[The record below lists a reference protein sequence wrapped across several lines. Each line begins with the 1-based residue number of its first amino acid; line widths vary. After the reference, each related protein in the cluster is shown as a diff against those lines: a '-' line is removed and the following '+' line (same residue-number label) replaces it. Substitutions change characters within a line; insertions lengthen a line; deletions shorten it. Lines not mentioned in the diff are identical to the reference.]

1 MNTKSSATS
10 LRQELIWKV
19 APDRAIALKLLNEQT
34 GGTAMAFEE
43 TTPAGTETPLHLHR
57 DSDEVMF
64 VLSGQFSFKVGDE
77 FGTGG
82 PGSCVFMPRGVPHA
96 WKNSGNEIGR
106 AFFMYTPGRA
116 GVAFEDAQRM
126 QQSRASTSDAEL
138 LEVFQRYGFEMV
150 GPPPFDE

>member
-1 MNTKSSATS
+1 METKSSVPS
-10 LRQELIWKV
+10 PEQELIWNV
-19 APDRAIALKLLNEQT
+19 APGRAIALKLLNEQT
-34 GGTAMAFEE
+34 GGTVMAFEE

-64 VLSGQFSFKVGDE
+64 VLSGEFSFKVGDQ

-116 GVAFEDAQRM
+116 GMPFEHAQRM
-126 QQSRASTSDAEL
+126 QQSRATTTDAEL
-138 LEVFQRYGFEMV
+138 VEVFQRYGLEMV
-150 GPPPFDE
+150 GPPPF